1 MAAKW
6 RYVMAR
12 LACTIALVVTVLAV
26 GATAAIPA
34 APRNA
39 PSVSAH
45 GGFGQGFGVFHS
57 YGWARGSA
65 GYGAGACYWHPD
77 ICAGRMTSD

>member
-1 MAAKW
+1 
-6 RYVMAR
+6 
-12 LACTIALVVTVLAV
+12 LVVTVLAA

-34 APRNA
+34 APRHA
-39 PSVSAH
+39 PFVSAQ

-77 ICAGRMTSD
+77 MCPQNDE